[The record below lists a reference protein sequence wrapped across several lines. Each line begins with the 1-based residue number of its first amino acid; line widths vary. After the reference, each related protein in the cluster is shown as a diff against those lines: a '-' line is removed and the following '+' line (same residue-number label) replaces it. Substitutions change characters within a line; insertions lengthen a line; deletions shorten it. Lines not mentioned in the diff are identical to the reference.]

1 VRPRPLSSCNMP
13 ASANDNRG
21 TVLEEVGADEAC
33 LSDRAKDQALAALM
47 PCERPLICHCA
58 GASGGCQA
66 CKKYKSKCPTSRAWI
81 ERQLEMPLCYECEPF
96 QLRAPC
102 ESCIANSVLP
112 SLVPTC
118 LPILAPSTND
128 LMNGRAAVMMPGFA
142 LSTPGPASCHTL
154 KHALEN
160 LARSLSD
167 ATAHINGALLLMS
180 QQPQQRASS
189 GGSSY
194 DAAPPVALMQA
205 TGSSNIA
212 APTAGSVAGMEQA
225 MLQEGANVAVAIA
238 AAVVGDG
245 AQLQAAPQQAS
256 HGALPLDSLPGAPQ
270 GGAGDGTAPT
280 SIEGSRRAHFPI
292 LTQGVVTRNNFMA
305 RPWVH
310 HGPMR
315 GPCVCPS
322 WALKAR
328 AWANAHVGDGRP
340 KRRPREAQA
349 WPLRGMK

>member
-1 VRPRPLSSCNMP
+1 LGRHCRGPIRGGEVP
-13 ASANDNRG
+13 AGGR
-21 TVLEEVGADEAC
+21 
-33 LSDRAKDQALAALM
+33 RAKDQALAAFM
-47 PCERPLICHCA
+47 PCEFPLLCHCA

-81 ERQLEMPLCYECEPF
+81 ERTIEEMALCHECAPF
-96 QLRAPC
+96 QMRAPC
-102 ESCIANSVLP
+102 HECFDISELP
-112 SLVPTC
+112 SSVPTG
-118 LPILAPSTND
+118 LPMLAPSTID
-128 LMNGRAAVMMPGFA
+128 LMNGRAALMMPGPA

-154 KHALEN
+154 KQALEN
-160 LARSLSD
+160 LASSLSD
-167 ATAHINGALLLMS
+167 ATAHINCALLLMS
-180 QQPQQRASS
+180 QQPQQQASS
-189 GGSSY
+189 AGSSY

-212 APTAGSVAGMEQA
+212 APPAGSVAGMEQA
-225 MLQEGANVAVAIA
+225 ILQVGANVAAAIA
-238 AAVVGDG
+238 AAVGVEG

-256 HGALPLDSLPGAPQ
+256 HVALPLDSLLDAPQ

-322 WALKAR
+322 
-328 AWANAHVGDGRP
+328 
-340 KRRPREAQA
+340 
-349 WPLRGMK
+349 

>member
-1 VRPRPLSSCNMP
+1 
-13 ASANDNRG
+13 
-21 TVLEEVGADEAC
+21 
-33 LSDRAKDQALAALM
+33 M
-47 PCERPLICHCA
+47 PCRWTLHCHCA
-58 GASGGCQA
+58 GKHGGCKA
-66 CKKYKSKCPTSRAWI
+66 CEKYPKECTNSRAWI
-81 ERQLEMPLCYECEPF
+81 ERDEEMALCTQCEPF
-96 QLRAPC
+96 QKRVPC
-102 ESCIANSVLP
+102 TECYDISELP
-112 SLVPTC
+112 S
-118 LPILAPSTND
+118 S
-128 LMNGRAAVMMPGFA
+128 MMRGLS

-154 KHALEN
+154 KQALEN
-160 LARSLSD
+160 LASSLSD
-167 ATAHINGALLLMS
+167 ATAHINCALLLMS
-180 QQPQQRASS
+180 QQPQQQASS
-189 GGSSY
+189 AGSSY

-225 MLQEGANVAVAIA
+225 MLQEGANVAAAIA

-328 AWANAHVGDGRP
+328 AWANAHVGDERP

-349 WPLRGMK
+349 WPLRGVK